1 MQRRWRRQRN
11 AGYIRTKTS
20 QFIRVQPDLHAREYC
35 ASVES
40 REEAK
45 GERKVSG
52 AEEPLDGRDGDDD
65 DDDDD
70 ADDDCDG
77 CSGRVDEG
85 ERG

>member
-1 MQRRWRRQRN
+1 M
-11 AGYIRTKTS
+11 
-20 QFIRVQPDLHAREYC
+20 
-35 ASVES
+35 ES

-70 ADDDCDG
+70 EDGDADDDCDG
-77 CSGRVDEG
+77 CSGWVDEG
-85 ERG
+85 EQG